1 MSLSVLYL
9 CVFEAL
15 VFEWSSCTRLKG
27 INHVPRC
34 SFLVKTWLTQNLACF
49 LVSGQRKCDET
60 WDVIHLS
67 LTLEE
72 IHRSNF
78 EHARQWV
85 DFLSVRSVVRSSYLC
100 SSVCVPTTNCVYD
113 WFNVLWNPR
122 HTVTILICSTTWV
135 LTCCRVLPQHSSKDI
150 VRVWMISISWFSS
163 QDLTSWFSETVLVL
177 PEISSIRSSSSHYY
191 YYLRTRCKV
200 YVSIHTT

>member
-100 SSVCVPTTNCVYD
+100 SSVSVFVTFECVFSSNEEASGCDFENFWQRSVCMTIIPRASLSHTD
-113 WFNVLWNPR
+113 NVL
-122 HTVTILICSTTWV
+122 
-135 LTCCRVLPQHSSKDI
+135 
-150 VRVWMISISWFSS
+150 
-163 QDLTSWFSETVLVL
+163 
-177 PEISSIRSSSSHYY
+177 
-191 YYLRTRCKV
+191 
-200 YVSIHTT
+200 

>member
-34 SFLVKTWLTQNLACF
+34 SFLVKTWLTQNLTCF

-85 DFLSVRSVVRSSYLC
+85 DFLSVRSVVRSSYLYSSGVC
-100 SSVCVPTTNCVYD
+100 SDNELCV
-113 WFNVLWNPR
+113 W
-122 HTVTILICSTTWV
+122 LIQRT
-135 LTCCRVLPQHSSKDI
+135 LK
-150 VRVWMISISWFSS
+150 
-163 QDLTSWFSETVLVL
+163 
-177 PEISSIRSSSSHYY
+177 SSSHSDHPD
-191 YYLRTRCKV
+191 LLNDMGLDLLSSPSTTLIEGHRASLNDFDFLV
-200 YVSIHTT
+200 LVSGFDFLILGDGLGFTGDFVNSFFLFTLLLLSSNEM

>member
-100 SSVCVPTTNCVYD
+100 SSVSVFVTFECVFFVKWGSEWLWFRELLTTKCVYD
-113 WFNVLWNPR
+113 YYSRASLSHTDNVL
-122 HTVTILICSTTWV
+122 
-135 LTCCRVLPQHSSKDI
+135 
-150 VRVWMISISWFSS
+150 
-163 QDLTSWFSETVLVL
+163 
-177 PEISSIRSSSSHYY
+177 
-191 YYLRTRCKV
+191 
-200 YVSIHTT
+200 